1 MSDPISKP
9 EVLIVDD
16 ALEARAMVPAPSSLA
31 DFMVMAGGQQQ
42 VCLTQNGKPLV
53 VVVDV
58 TPASATALNAQLTAV
73 AERTKQKPYFGFDHK
88 KDETRATAW
97 PTEFYWNPTTGGL
110 HARTE
115 PSAAGTTAVE
125 GKDYRGFSMV
135 FHVDDV
141 KKKPAQ
147 IVCNPKA
154 GLNMGG
160 LTNEPAF
167 HENAPLWAR
176 EAQQFPGACAS
187 GANGLE
193 AGGVANQQERES
205 MKKTIEQ
212 LTQEL
217 ATLQA
222 NHKTLEQQVTA
233 LKARSGDAA
242 AATELQAREAQLDSS
257 RLGVQLAEAQLR
269 NAQLEAREQQR
280 KETDAKAAVAKAVS
294 RGVLPA
300 QNTELQAQWTNWCT
314 EKPEMISALE
324 AMEANQALQGRIT
337 QSADARQDRTR
348 VEARDGAAMVI
359 KGLGQMITRGRGI
372 RGMDSVALSARRELS
387 QEMSAL
393 YARDVSGKADVLN
406 MPLHAMQGAL
416 EAATAADTIG
426 TLTGTLVVQRTL
438 EFFRINYPMF
448 KAIYTDFSDQ
458 PAMKGQLINTRIVSK
473 PAVQTYSAT
482 KGADG
487 RPEGWKTASA
497 ATTTDVNNSIDEHV
511 GVPVVFDADTL
522 ASTVRRLFDEQ
533 APAMSY
539 ALASYYVAKLY
550 ALCTAAN
557 FNGYAAVV
565 AGKVPVAYATYAK
578 GVNEFAR
585 SCVVDLN
592 AIFNPNEV
600 PLHDRALLLNSA
612 YYAAVGKDPS
622 LITWWAA
629 QRNPEIITE
638 GELPK
643 MSKFVP
649 IEAPDFPSTNNRVGI
664 ALQKNALIAI
674 SRLPNDY
681 SKVLPGS
688 SYGNVTQ
695 VTDAET
701 GLTVLLVE
709 YVNHTGGYAEMRM
722 EVMVGAGLGDKR
734 AGLVLTSQ

>member
-1 MSDPISKP
+1 MV
-9 EVLIVDD
+9 ED

-31 DFMVMAGGQQQ
+31 DFMVMAGGEQE
-42 VCLTQNGKPLV
+42 VCLTQAGKALV
-53 VVVDV
+53 VKVAV
-58 TPASATALNAQLTAV
+58 TPASAAALNAQVAAV
-73 AERTKQKPYFGFDHK
+73 RERTKQKPYFGFDHK

-97 PTEFYWNPTTGGL
+97 PSEFYWNQAAGAL
-110 HARTE
+110 FARAE
-115 PSAAGTTAVE
+115 PSASGLAAVE

-141 KKKPAQ
+141 KRKPAQ

-167 HENAPLWAR
+167 HENQPLWAR
-176 EAQQFPGACAS
+176 DGEKQKAESGKQEEFPGACAS
-187 GANGLE
+187 GATGLE
-193 AGGVANQQERES
+193 AGGVANQQETVS
-205 MKKTIEQ
+205 NMKKTIEQ
-212 LTQEL
+212 LSQEL

-242 AATELQAREAQLDSS
+242 AASELQAREAQLETSH
-257 RLGVQLAEAQLR
+257 LGIQLAEAQLR
-269 NAQLEAREQQR
+269 NAQLEAREHAR
-280 KETDAKAAVAKAVS
+280 LESDAKSAVQKAVK
-294 RGVLPA
+294 RGVIPA
-300 QNTELQAQWTNWCT
+300 QDTAAQAKWQGWCT
-314 EKPEMISALE
+314 EKPEMIGALE
-324 AMEANQALQGRIT
+324 AMEGSAALQGRIT
-337 QSADARQDRTR
+337 GQANGGTR
-348 VEARDGAAMVI
+348 IEARDGAAQVI
-359 KGLGQMITRGRGI
+359 KGLAGMITRGRGI
-372 RGMDSVALSARRELS
+372 RGMDAVSLQARRELS
-387 QEMSAL
+387 QEMGAL
-393 YARDVSGKADVLN
+393 YARDISGKPDVLN
-406 MPLHAMQGAL
+406 MPLHAMQAAL

-426 TLTGTLVVQRTL
+426 TLSGTLVVQRTL

-458 PAMKGQLINTRIVSK
+458 PVMKGQLVNTRIVGK

-482 KGADG
+482 KGTDG

-497 ATTTDVNNSIDEHV
+497 ASTVDVNNSIDEHV

-522 ASTVRRLFDEQ
+522 ASTMRRLFDEQ

-539 ALASYYVAKLY
+539 ALASYYVQKIY

-578 GVNEFAR
+578 AVGDFAR

-592 AIFNPNEV
+592 AIMNPNEV

-649 IEAPDFPSTNNRVGI
+649 IEAPDFPSSNNRVGI
-664 ALQKNALIAI
+664 ALQKNAIIAI

-695 VTDAET
+695 ISDPET
-701 GLTVLLVE
+701 GLTVMLVE

-734 AGLVLTSQ
+734 AGLVLTSA